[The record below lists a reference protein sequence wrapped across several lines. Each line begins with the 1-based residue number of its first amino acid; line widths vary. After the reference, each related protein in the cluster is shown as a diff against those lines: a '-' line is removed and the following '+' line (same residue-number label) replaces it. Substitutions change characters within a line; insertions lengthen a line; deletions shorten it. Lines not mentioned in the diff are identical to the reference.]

1 MSTLHIHRS
10 EPDEQ
15 VRELV
20 RAITPGEGTQI
31 VLTEE
36 VVDYD
41 RLVEEIFSH
50 DHVIAWW

>member
-20 RAITPGEGTQI
+20 RAITPGEI
-31 VLTEE
+31 AEIALYEE

-41 RLVEEIFSH
+41 RLVAEIFSH
-50 DHVIAWW
+50 DQVISWW